1 MPSWRAALRLPSSAR
16 RRVRSLVVIAAIFIV
31 SGCAPAAPSLVTGSP
46 SISVEVMTAAL
57 AFRVQFG
64 LRSDPAWIEAVE
76 HDPAASARAFGVRL
90 LPAELADLEARAR
103 NANVVVPVVRAYG
116 LQHLDVYGGSYIDQE
131 HGGQVVVLVTDEPA
145 THIAALAQQ
154 LHPSA
159 NWAVRD
165 VAFSQAM
172 LEALHER
179 INADVPWFEANGI
192 ALGSVATDV
201 AGNQIELVFFSSD
214 PFGGD
219 RIREH
224 LSAGRMLNLVLD
236 RNVVALLPRGALR
249 GRVVSSSGS
258 SVADLLINAIGDIGN
273 AEPDGG
279 IAYGTDTDGTFL
291 IPSLPAMTWEV
302 QALIGVPGADWRVL
316 GSTRVAVG
324 DNTTSVVIINV
335 P

>member
-1 MPSWRAALRLPSSAR
+1 MPSWRAALRLPKSTR
-16 RRVRSLVVIAAIFIV
+16 RRARSLVVIPIILAV
-31 SGCAPAAPSLVTGSP
+31 SGCAPTAPSLATETA
-46 SISVEVMTAAL
+46 SIPADVMTAAL

-64 LRSDPAWIEAVE
+64 LRSDSAWIQAVE
-76 HDPAASARAFGVRL
+76 HDPTASAQAFGVRL
-90 LPAELADLEARAR
+90 LPAELADLEGRAR
-103 NANVVVPVVRAYG
+103 NANAVVPVVQAYG
-116 LQHLDVYGGSYIDQE
+116 LQHVAVYGGSYIDQE

-145 THIAALAQQ
+145 AHIAALALQ

-159 NWAVRD
+159 HWAVRQ

-179 INADVPWFEANGI
+179 INADIPWFDANGI

-201 AGNQIELVFFSSD
+201 PGNQVELVFFSSD

-224 LSAGRMLNLVLD
+224 LAAGGMLNLVLD
-236 RNVVALLPRGALR
+236 RNVVAQLPRGALR
-249 GRVVSSSGS
+249 GRVVSSTDS
-258 SVADLLINAIGDIGN
+258 SVADLLIKAIGDIGN

-279 IAYGTDTDGTFL
+279 IAYGTDTDGTFV

-324 DNTTSVVIINV
+324 GNATSVVIIKV

>member
-1 MPSWRAALRLPSSAR
+1 MPSWRAALRLLSSAR
-16 RRVRSLVVIAAIFIV
+16 RRARSLIVMPVILAV
-31 SGCAPAAPSLVTGSP
+31 LGCAPMAPSQVTETP
-46 SISVEVMTAAL
+46 SIPADVMTAAL
-57 AFRVQFG
+57 AFRAQFG
-64 LRSDPAWIEAVE
+64 LRSDPAWVEAVE
-76 HDPAASARAFGVRL
+76 HDPDASARAFGVRL

-103 NANVVVPVVRAYG
+103 NANAVVPVVQAYG
-116 LQHLDVYGGSYIDQE
+116 LQHVDVYGGSYIDQE

-145 THIAALAQQ
+145 SHIAALAQQ

-159 NWAVRD
+159 NWTVRQ

-179 INADVPWFEANGI
+179 INADIPWFEANGI

-201 AGNQIELVFFSSD
+201 PGNQVELVFFASD

-224 LSAGRMLNLVLD
+224 LGAGRMLNLVLD
-236 RNVVALLPRGALR
+236 RNVVARLPRGSLR

-258 SVADLLINAIGDIGN
+258 SVADLLINAIGDIGK

-279 IAYGTDTDGTFL
+279 IAYGTDTDGIFL

-316 GSTRVAVG
+316 GTTRVAVG
-324 DNTTSVVIINV
+324 GNATSVVIINV